1 MIPKI
6 IHYCWL
12 SSDPIPDD
20 LNKYMSHWK
29 EILTDYEFVKWDFS
43 KFDKLSSDWVS
54 EAFDNKKYAFACDYI
69 RLYAI
74 YNFGGIYMDMDIEVV
89 KSFDTLLNKS
99 EMFAYEGKKNCGIE
113 AGCFGAEKNNPF
125 VCQCLNY
132 YKGKHFVKENG
143 DLDTVPLPQIMQKI
157 YNDNHYK
164 FKLYDCDF
172 FTAKSFNTGVVRKTV
187 NTYAVHHFAGSWK
200 NDVEKKRIEERQY
213 LTKKYGWFG
222 RNYAEIKEVKQDYGI
237 NGVLMLLKSKIKNK
251 I

>member
-1 MIPKI
+1 MKR
-6 IHYCWL
+6 L
-12 SSDPIPDD
+12 S
-20 LNKYMSHWK
+20 
-29 EILTDYEFVKWDFS
+29 
-43 KFDKLSSDWVS
+43 
-54 EAFDNKKYAFACDYI
+54 
-69 RLYAI
+69 LYAWIVHFYIPLNVHFYSII
-74 YNFGGIYMDMDIEVV
+74 YIY
-89 KSFDTLLNKS
+89 
-99 EMFAYEGKKNCGIE
+99 
-113 AGCFGAEKNNPF
+113 
-125 VCQCLNY
+125 QCLSY